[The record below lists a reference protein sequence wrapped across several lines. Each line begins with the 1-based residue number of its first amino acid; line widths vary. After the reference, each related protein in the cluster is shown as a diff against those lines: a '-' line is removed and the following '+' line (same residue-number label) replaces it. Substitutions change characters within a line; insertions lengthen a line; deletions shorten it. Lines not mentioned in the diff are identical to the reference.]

1 MSKHTLRVAGRL
13 VAFAALAFLAT
24 ACAEGPGV
32 TDPPSQPGSP
42 DLAPGLQNA
51 SPIAVMTR
59 NVYLGADIGP
69 ILTAPSPA
77 AVPVLVAQA
86 WAQIQANDF
95 EERAAAIAAEVH
107 ATRPDVIGL
116 QEVALFRRQ
125 SPGDFLIGNP
135 QSAQTVAYDYL
146 EILLDALEAWG
157 LDYRVATAVDNIDV
171 ELPMATSPATFD
183 DIRYTDR
190 DVVLVERRV
199 EITAAASGNYAAAVP
214 INLGGASISLR
225 RGWNRVD
232 LVHRGNP
239 YHFVNTH
246 LETDETSAL
255 VQGLQTQQL
264 IAMVGTVGV
273 PTIVVGDLNG
283 TPDDVTDMY
292 GLMTGAG
299 FSDLW
304 AVTPGNRGPG
314 FTCCF
319 GSDLQGE
326 DLFERIDYIMAR
338 SPDGRVPAT
347 VGIRIVGET
356 WTPSGLRPSDHA
368 GISAN
373 VGFTV
378 SGNGSEGQ

>member
-24 ACAEGPGV
+24 ACAEGI
-32 TDPPSQPGSP
+32 TDPVSQPGGP
-42 DLAPGLQNA
+42 AGLAPA
-51 SPIAVMTR
+51 REDTSPIEVMTR

-69 ILTAPSPA
+69 ILTAPSPGV
-77 AVPVLVAQA
+77 VPIRVAQA

-95 EERAAAIAAEVH
+95 AERAAAIAEEVH

-135 QSAQTVAYDYL
+135 QSAQIVAYDYL
-146 EILLDALEAWG
+146 EILLGALEARG
-157 LDYRVATAVDNIDV
+157 LDYRVATAVNNIDV
-171 ELPMATSPATFD
+171 ELPMATSPTTFD

-199 EITAAASGNYAAAVP
+199 EVTATASGNYAAAVP

-264 IAMVGTVGV
+264 IAMLSTVGV

-304 AVTPGNRGPG
+304 AVTPGSRGPG
-314 FTCCF
+314 STCCF
-319 GSDLQGE
+319 GSDLHGVE
-326 DLFERIDYIMAR
+326 LFERIDYVMAR

-347 VGIRIVGET
+347 AGIRIVGET

-368 GISAN
+368 GISAD
-373 VGFTV
+373 VRFIRG
-378 SGNGSEGQ
+378 GNGSEVQ